1 MSPLCPKFNSQEYLD
16 QVAKHG
22 KVKTSEQKEVLQ
34 WRQKNMKAC
43 ALCLS
48 KAA

>member
-1 MSPLCPKFNSQEYLD
+1 MSPLCPKFNPQEYLD

-34 WRQKNMKAC
+34 WRRKNMKAC
-43 ALCLS
+43 VLCLS
-48 KAA
+48 KAV